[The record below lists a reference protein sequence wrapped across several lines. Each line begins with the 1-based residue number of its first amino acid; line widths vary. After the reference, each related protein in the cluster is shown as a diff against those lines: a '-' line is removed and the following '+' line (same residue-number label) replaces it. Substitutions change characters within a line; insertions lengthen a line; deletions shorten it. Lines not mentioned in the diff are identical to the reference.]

1 MRRTGST
8 QQEDWD
14 CDVLYCHVITRGFVA
29 SDTLGLFCG
38 APFTLHG
45 ATGMRVKQHCLQ
57 WRVCSL
63 WDSDFGCESLV
74 YTSRAHSKLHPNTV
88 QGSFQERRGFY
99 FA

>member
-1 MRRTGST
+1 
-8 QQEDWD
+8 
-14 CDVLYCHVITRGFVA
+14 
-29 SDTLGLFCG
+29 
-38 APFTLHG
+38 
-45 ATGMRVKQHCLQ
+45 MRVKQHCLQ